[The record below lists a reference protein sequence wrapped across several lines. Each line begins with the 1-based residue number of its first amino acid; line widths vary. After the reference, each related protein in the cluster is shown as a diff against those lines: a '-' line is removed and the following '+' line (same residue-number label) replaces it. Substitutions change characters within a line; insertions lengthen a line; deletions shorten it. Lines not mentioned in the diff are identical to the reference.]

1 MPGLRGPLRSTRL
14 RVDSPAAVAVHTAV
28 KPYNARVPPADAIA
42 GLLADLDT
50 IAGLAGAAVLSRSE
64 LRLEE
69 GETRPAAV
77 LFVDVV
83 GFSEL
88 SRKLT
93 TEQLATLVDRS
104 FRIFELTVKS
114 HGGYCDKVIGDAG
127 LYVFAGH
134 PNHAPVCE
142 AALCAGLDLLERAA
156 QVNAS
161 LAQSGL
167 GLELRAGVAFGDVTR
182 KRAGGAELAESVF
195 GETVNLAQ
203 RLQGSAPNGTLL
215 TTSGVLDRAGDLF
228 VTTDLGSKVLKGVG
242 AVRTWR
248 VDGLAPREVRLR
260 GAFAALSPLVG
271 RGELLEHC
279 LAQVEAW
286 NTSGGAALIV
296 LQGPPAVGKSRLAYE
311 LGQRLAAHWGDGQC
325 TLATAHCLQQ
335 AGLSTLLAEVC
346 ALARLG
352 REGLV
357 DRWEALC
364 SLASERLGPEY
375 AQRAQGSLPVLAH
388 LLDCTEV
395 DSSALRQADVN
406 AFRLGCRVA
415 LHTALEMAA
424 LEGRRLLLVIEDIQW
439 LGDSIEVL
447 KGAFEGLGARPP
459 LVILA
464 TARPEYTHSAGILGE
479 SASLLCPV
487 EPLGGSAGTELLAAL
502 LPGLDL
508 PPAVERELHSKAS
521 GLPYYYEEFARML
534 VRRGIAGLRA
544 GTEAAPRYELVR
556 EVKELAL
563 PENVQALLLG
573 RLDQLPRELK
583 ELAMHASV
591 LGHSFK
597 AELLAR
603 LEERLSAI
611 SETELQIR
619 LGALTAEH
627 VLVAEEAG

>member
-1 MPGLRGPLRSTRL
+1 M
-14 RVDSPAAVAVHTAV
+14 
-28 KPYNARVPPADAIA
+28 PPAEGIA

-50 IAGLAGAAVLSRSE
+50 IAGLAGAAVLSRAE

-114 HGGYCDKVIGDAG
+114 QGGYCDKVIGDAG

-134 PNHAPVCE
+134 PNYAPVCE
-142 AALCAGLDLLERAA
+142 AALAAGLGLLERAA

-203 RLQGSAPNGTLL
+203 RLQSAAAAGTLL
-215 TTSGVLDRAGDLF
+215 TTPGVLERAGDLF
-228 VTTDLGSKVLKGVG
+228 KTTDLGTLELKGVG
-242 AVRTWR
+242 AVAACR

-271 RGELLEHC
+271 RGELLEPC

-286 NTSGGAALIV
+286 DASAGAALIV

-311 LGQRLAAHWGDGQC
+311 LGQRLAARWGGAG
-325 TLATAHCLQQ
+325 LATAHCLQQ
-335 AGLSTLLAEVC
+335 AGLSSLLAEVC
-346 ALARLG
+346 ALAGLG

-357 DRWEALC
+357 ARWEALC
-364 SLASERLGPEY
+364 ALAGQHFGAEY
-375 AQRAQGSLPVLAH
+375 AQRAMGSLPLLAH
-388 LLDCTEV
+388 LLDCAEV

-406 AFRLGCRVA
+406 AFRLACRVA
-415 LHTALEMAA
+415 LHTALELAA
-424 LEGRRLLLVIEDIQW
+424 LEGRRLLLVLEDVQW
-439 LGDSIEVL
+439 LGDSAEVL
-447 KGAFEGLGARPP
+447 RGVFEGLRASPP
-459 LVILA
+459 LIILA
-464 TARPEYTHSAGILGE
+464 TARPEYAHTAGALGE
-479 SASLLCPV
+479 IESLLCAV
-487 EPLGGSAGTELLAAL
+487 QPLGAAAGTELLAAL
-502 LPGLDL
+502 LPGLEL
-508 PPAVERELHSKAS
+508 PAAVERELHSKAS

-534 VRRGIAGLRA
+534 VRRGIAAPRA

-603 LEERLSAI
+603 LEERLSAMP
-611 SETELQIR
+611 EAVLEQR
-619 LGALTAEH
+619 LGALTTEH